1 MRKENHRFPVL
12 FILLLF
18 CLSAV
23 FTVYAQEEDT
33 VRSASI
39 TKVDLGVDSLDL
51 AVGESYTFDVTFEPA
66 DTVLQTLDWYVTDED
81 VISIDPLTDTV
92 TALAAGEARILAE
105 SFDGF
110 SYAVCTVTV
119 GGSAPKDAA
128 VMKSGSEFFG
138 LSAKDLKKI
147 SAESLNRYLDFIAD
161 SALDDSAYQ
170 AVSARWF
177 DVLAAVKPGKEEAQ
191 SLRAAQCGV
200 DDSEPLRELNAV
212 TLTGSLDS
220 ILKYAEDNPDLIEIY
235 EFGPF
240 EIEDPLDEEVSGE
253 SILKTVKL
261 KGNTQELTN
270 INFAQNTLKLNGK
283 GRSLKNAFQKGNNS
297 KAFTHGLSAGR
308 MVLRVEGHQ
317 HPARH
322 GTGRLSIMV
331 PM

>member
-18 CLSAV
+18 CLLAV
-23 FTVYAQEEDT
+23 FPVYAQEEDA

-51 AVGESYTFDVTFEPA
+51 AVGESYTFDVAFEPA

-161 SALDDSAYQ
+161 SALDESSYQ

-220 ILKYAEDNPDLIEIY
+220 ILKYAIRSVCDRRSGTFRRNQQRKHPENC
-235 EFGPF
+235 GPERNDAGAHKHQLRSKYAGTDRKRQVDRRDRF
-240 EIEDPLDEEVSGE
+240 RDQLSE
-253 SILKTVKL
+253 SPVFRK
-261 KGNTQELTN
+261 Q
-270 INFAQNTLKLNGK
+270 AD
-283 GRSLKNAFQKGNNS
+283 
-297 KAFTHGLSAGR
+297 H
-308 MVLRVEGHQ
+308 
-317 HPARH
+317 
-322 GTGRLSIMV
+322 
-331 PM
+331 